1 MGINDQNIIDTHEAL
16 VQKKQRYKR
25 RQDAIRS
32 FRLNRRLEQTIY
44 KQISSSDLNQE
55 KIEMAH
61 ILLSLNA
68 KKNEQKRK
76 LEPHQMKFLRMRSYK
91 SFMKNQSLR
100 TLIERSEKHDCS
112 VLLTKRWE

>member
-32 FRLNRRLEQTIY
+32 FRLNL
-44 KQISSSDLNQE
+44 QISNSDVKQE
-55 KIEMAH
+55 KTEMAH

>member
-1 MGINDQNIIDTHEAL
+1 MIGNDQNIIDTHEAL

-32 FRLNRRLEQTIY
+32 FRLNL
-44 KQISSSDLNQE
+44 QISNSDLNQE
-55 KIEMAH
+55 KTEMAH

-76 LEPHQMKFLRMRSYK
+76 LEPHQMKFLRMISYK
-91 SFMKNQSLR
+91 YFMKNQSHR

>member
-32 FRLNRRLEQTIY
+32 FRLNL
-44 KQISSSDLNQE
+44 QISNSDLKQE
-55 KIEMAH
+55 KTEMAH